1 MSLMI
6 IAGSRSAR
14 ECDVRNGISGIPW
27 ISEVTK
33 VISGNA
39 IGADRFGELWA
50 AENGLEVIKFN
61 PDWEMFGRSA
71 GIRRNAEMAQNADSL
86 LACFDGVSRG
96 TDQMIK
102 IAQRYNLKTAIYFY
116 KENRYEFLQERKV
129 IKQPSLF
136 ELSAAL
142 SF

>member
-1 MSLMI
+1 
-6 IAGSRSAR
+6 
-14 ECDVRNGISGIPW
+14 
-27 ISEVTK
+27 
-33 VISGNA
+33 
-39 IGADRFGELWA
+39 
-50 AENGLEVIKFN
+50 
-61 PDWEMFGRSA
+61 
-71 GIRRNAEMAQNADSL
+71 MAQNADSL

-116 KENRYEFLQERKV
+116 KENRYEFLKERKV

-142 SF
+142 SL